1 MDLRSYS
8 LEDLLLAAIK
18 SEQESHAIYSK
29 IAKTVENGLMIDKFQ
44 FLAKE
49 EQKHKEYIEHLYRK
63 QFQGKEP
70 QLPDTTP
77 VPLPEISLSTDEKIS
92 LSDVIAQA
100 MHAEQAAH
108 DFYLDLSNRFEDTT
122 IKHML
127 HYFADM
133 ETGHY
138 KILEQEQQSLKW
150 FEQSDVYWPMI
161 HAGP

>member
-1 MDLRSYS
+1 MDLTSYS
-8 LEDLLLAAIK
+8 LEDLILAAIK
-18 SEQESHAIYSK
+18 SEQESHDIYTR
-29 IAKTVENGLMIDKFQ
+29 IAQSVENGLMIDKFQ

-49 EQKHKEYIEHLYRK
+49 EVKHKHYVEQLYHK
-63 QFQGKEP
+63 QFPDKTLT
-70 QLPDTTP
+70 LPSKTP
-77 VPLPEISLSTDEKIS
+77 VPLPEINLPENEDVS
-92 LSDVIAQA
+92 LSDLIEQA
-100 MHAEQAAH
+100 MEAELAAH
-108 DFYLDLSNRFEDTT
+108 DFYLGLSDRFDDTT

-150 FEQSDVYWPMI
+150 FEQSDVYWPMV